1 MDLLT
6 QGLFAGID
14 ASYHEVFSS
23 SPSPMWVYDVQT
35 LRMLGVNQAALA
47 FYGYDREAFLRLG
60 LRDLHP
66 EEEHERLRESLDLPL
81 IERVA
86 QRAWRHRNRA
96 GQAIQVDIVTQDLQ
110 QSAARARLV
119 MVTDLSRRRQQERV
133 RQQLSRRVTDV
144 IENMT
149 DAFFALDRNWC
160 FTYVNAHAEKVLQ
173 RSREELLGC
182 NVWEKYPAA
191 VGSIYQIE
199 YERAVAES
207 RATRFEAPDAD
218 GLSTWISVTAYP
230 SREGLAVYFR
240 DVSEKHRVERALRQ
254 ERQVLASVINATDD
268 AIVATD
274 VNGRI
279 RMFNPG
285 AERVFGYSCEA
296 VLGHSME
303 LLLPEAARAAH
314 PLHLSEFAA
323 SATASRSLGSGRRVQ
338 GVRSDGQ
345 PIELEASIS
354 KVSQGD
360 ELLLIACLRDV
371 TERIHR
377 DAELQRSRE
386 QLSDL
391 TQRLMAQERTLIR
404 GLAQTLHDHLGQTM
418 AAIRMAHETVLTFQS
433 DQGFAPAPEIVRL
446 QAQMGVL
453 MGHAVSQ
460 IRQVLMDLRPPLLE
474 ERGLLAALDNE
485 VRNRALTHPR
495 VDLSLRVAPASSE
508 LRWSPELEYAAFM
521 VAREAIENALRHS
534 GSPSVLVRLAGT
546 THALQL
552 EVVDLGHGVMA
563 EPDGRTRHLG
573 ILGMRERAQ
582 TIGAQVKIDSTPGRG
597 TCVSFSW
604 SSTP

>member
-1 MDLLT
+1 
-6 QGLFAGID
+6 
-14 ASYHEVFSS
+14 
-23 SPSPMWVYDVQT
+23 
-35 LRMLGVNQAALA
+35 
-47 FYGYDREAFLRLG
+47 
-60 LRDLHP
+60 
-66 EEEHERLRESLDLPL
+66 DLPL

-96 GQAIQVDIVTQDLQ
+96 GEAIQVDIVTQDLQ
-110 QSAARARLV
+110 QGAARARLV

-199 YERAVAES
+199 YERALAES
-207 RATRFEAPDAD
+207 RTTRFEAPDAD
-218 GLSTWISVTAYP
+218 GLNTWLSVTAYP

-240 DVSEKHRVERALRQ
+240 DISEKHRVERALRE

-274 VNGRI
+274 VKGRI

-285 AERVFGYSCEA
+285 AERVFGYSSEA
-296 VLGHSME
+296 VLGQSME
-303 LLLPEAARAAH
+303 LLLPEAARSAH
-314 PLHLSEFAA
+314 PLHLREFAA
-323 SATASRSLGSGRRVQ
+323 SETASRSLGSGRRVQ
-338 GVRSDGQ
+338 GVRSDRQ
-345 PIELEASIS
+345 PIELEATIS

-377 DAELQRSRE
+377 DAELQRSRA

-391 TQRLMAQERTLIR
+391 TQRLMAQERTLVR

-433 DQGFAPAPEIVRL
+433 DQGVAPAPEIVRL

-485 VRNRALTHPR
+485 VRSRALTHPR
-495 VDLSLRVAPASSE
+495 VDLSLRVAAASSE
-508 LRWSPELEYAAFM
+508 LRWPPELEYAAFM

-534 GSPSVLVRLAGT
+534 GSPSVLVRIAGS

-582 TIGAQVKIDSTPGRG
+582 TIGAQVRIDSTPGRG

-604 SSTP
+604 SATP

>member
-96 GQAIQVDIVTQDLQ
+96 GEAIQVDIVTQDLQ

-433 DQGFAPAPEIVRL
+433 DQGFAPSPEIVRL

-534 GSPSVLVRLAGT
+534 GSPSVLVRLSGT